1 MLRLHT
7 NSING
12 KIDDLIKGRFDL
24 LIQNETPQH
33 LPHEREINMTF
44 RQNILT
50 ENIMHATLI

>member
-1 MLRLHT
+1 MQRLHT

-12 KIDDLIKGRFDL
+12 KVDVFIKSRL
-24 LIQNETPQH
+24 KYLIQNETPQSLLH
-33 LPHEREINMTF
+33 VRKINTTF